1 MNKNISNDNLTQNSN
16 VKPLGYFKNVIIPVL
31 CYSGLSGAIVG
42 LLVICYNKLA
52 SFLAEQA
59 STVYTFVRA
68 NPVYTPLFF
77 VGLILLALLMH
88 LLLKATPECKGSGVP
103 RTEGVLRG
111 LLTFRW
117 LRILM
122 TTIAASA
129 LSFFGG
135 LSLGAEGP
143 SIQLGATTA
152 QGVGQVLKCRTAW
165 NQYVLSGGAGTGLAV
180 AFNAPLTGLIFVLEE
195 VHKRVT
201 PMIILSAGFSIFTGV
216 VVSNSLSL
224 AWGGQGIMFEQLAV
238 AFEFGGFN
246 FNLIWMMIVMGIGLG
261 ICSLAFNV
269 LILSSNKFTQK
280 YVLVPQW
287 LKLIFAFVVCGALGL
302 VWSNSIGSGHHL
314 ITEVGTASTVTWWIL
329 GITLIVKLFT
339 ITISSS
345 SGATGGLFIPM
356 LSVGALIGGM
366 FGKVFVMLG
375 LSESLYSLIVI
386 ISMSAFLSSCVK
398 APITGMV
405 LICEISGQFNSFL
418 YSGIAIFVS
427 YFVAEL
433 FRQSALYDI
442 LLDRLVEGENKGK
455 PMKYSA
461 FEVTII
467 PKCFADG
474 KQIRD
479 ILWPPHSTVKT
490 IVRGEH
496 LIVPSSDTTIK
507 AGDILKIKCESYD
520 SESTK
525 TYITKML
532 IE

>member
-1 MNKNISNDNLTQNSN
+1 MNKNSSKENLIQTANA
-16 VKPLGYFKNVIIPVL
+16 KPLGYFRNVIIPVL

-42 LLVICYNKLA
+42 IIVVCYNKLA
-52 SFLAEQA
+52 SFLGTQSALI
-59 STVYTFVRA
+59 YDWVRN
-68 NPVYTPLFF
+68 NPVYSPLLFI
-77 VGLILLALLMH
+77 GLITMGIIMH
-88 LLLKATPECKGSGVP
+88 FLLKATPECKGSGVP

-111 LLTFRW
+111 LLTFKW

-122 TTIAASA
+122 TTIASSV

-152 QGVGQVLKCRTAW
+152 QGVGQILKCRTAW

-216 VVSNSLSL
+216 IVSNALSL

-238 AFEFGGFN
+238 TTTFEMSH
-246 FNLIWMMIVMGIGLG
+246 IWMLLVLGIGLG
-261 ICSLAFNV
+261 ISALIFNM
-269 LILSSNKFTQK
+269 LILTSNKFTQK

-287 LKLIFAFVVCGALGL
+287 MKLVFAFVVCGAVAL
-302 VWSNSIGSGHHL
+302 VWSNSLGSGHHL
-314 ITEVGTASTVTWWIL
+314 ITEIGQSPNITWYIL

-356 LSVGALIGGM
+356 LSIGAILGGI
-366 FGKVFVMLG
+366 FGKAFLMAG
-375 LSESLYSLIVI
+375 LPETLYSLIVV
-386 ISMSAFLSSCVK
+386 ISMAAFFSACVK
-398 APITGMV
+398 APLTGMV
-405 LICEISGQFNSFL
+405 LICEVSGQFNSFL
-418 YSGIAIFVS
+418 YSGIAIFVT

-455 PMKYSA
+455 PMEYSS

-490 IVRGEH
+490 IVRDKE
-496 LIVPSSDTTIK
+496 LIVPSSDTLIK

-520 SESTK
+520 IESTK
-525 TYITKML
+525 IYITKML
-532 IE
+532 VE